1 MVTQILTSNQVG
13 NLPWFITVNC
23 FVVIFFLLKQ
33 VAEVTL
39 KCFQSVVGKNIR
51 DSAKAQMQ
59 GILTFLAVT
68 YLPGNILSQPYLQT
82 ERKGGLGSYSH
93 ADHSQNTILQTL

>member
-1 MVTQILTSNQVG
+1 MVVQILTSNQVG
-13 NLPWFITVNC
+13 DLLWFITVNC
-23 FVVIFFLLKQ
+23 FVTFFLLKQ

-59 GILTFLAVT
+59 GILTLLAVT
-68 YLPGNILSQPYLQT
+68 YLPGNILSQPYLREKT
-82 ERKGGLGSYSH
+82 KLM
-93 ADHSQNTILQTL
+93 